1 MAMYRA
7 IESQRSDALFRDPYA
22 RRLAGERGARIVE
35 SVPKAWSFA
44 WSMIVRTAVM
54 NEIILRLVE
63 QGTCTVINLGAGLDA
78 RAYWLALP
86 GALRWF
92 DVDLPGIIAYRQE
105 HLGEATPVCVH
116 EDVAADLLDE
126 EALRG
131 ALTRAGGGDA
141 PALVLTEGLLVYLT
155 PAQVMTLARAAH
167 DRPFIR
173 WWLTDLGSPLLLQM
187 LSRTWQPHLEAAS
200 APMQFAPAEGTAF
213 FEPLGWREAEFHSTW
228 IESMRLGRSMPFAQL
243 SHWLGKFRRSEVRE
257 AYRRMSGIVLFG
269 RI

>member
-1 MAMYRA
+1 MYRA
-7 IESQRSDALFRDPYA
+7 IESERPDALFRDPYA
-22 RRLAGERGARIVE
+22 RTLAGDRGARIVE

-63 QGTCTVINLGAGLDA
+63 RGTRTIINLGAGLDA
-78 RAYWLALP
+78 RAYWLPLP
-86 GALRWF
+86 ATARWL

-105 HLGEATPVCVH
+105 HLRGATPVCVH
-116 EDVAADLLDE
+116 EELAADLSDG

-131 ALTRAGGGDA
+131 ALARAGGWDA
-141 PALVLTEGLLVYLT
+141 PALILTEGLLVYLA
-155 PAQVMTLARAAH
+155 PAHVTMLAQAAH
-167 DRPFIR
+167 DPPFIR

-187 LSRTWQPHLEAAS
+187 LSRTWQPHLEAAG

-213 FEPLGWREAEFHSTW
+213 FEPLGWREAEFRSTW

-243 SHWLGKFRRSEVRE
+243 SHWLGKFRRAEVRE
-257 AYRRMSGIVLFG
+257 AYRRMSGVVLFE